1 MESIVITLLN
11 FLQIYIVIL
20 TIRVLAT
27 WFIQDWSGQ
36 PWATLAQL
44 TDPYLNIFRQ
54 VIPPIGGLD
63 LSPIVAFLLLSF
75 LQQGLQAVAG

>member
-1 MESIVITLLN
+1 MDPITILGN
-11 FLQIYIVIL
+11 FLQIYIAIL
-20 TIRVLAT
+20 TVRVLAT

-44 TDPYLNIFRQ
+44 TDPYLNLFRQ
-54 VIPPIGGLD
+54 VIPPVGGLD
-63 LSPIVAFLLLSF
+63 LSPILAFLLLSF